1 MVQWSCHKPMSKIS
15 HKHTYCVCLCK
26 SANYISL
33 GEDMLNSSNER
44 TLMNCAKDVSLI
56 TVKNGCD
63 SWFYVAKLQEI
74 KDSNTD
80 CRYIG
85 IRAFGFSFL
94 AKEKNGLKA
103 FLAQGVARFVLKK
116 YTLSC
121 KRIEPRENLC
131 HRACKLWVRTYS
143 SLNQLHEGFV

>member
-1 MVQWSCHKPMSKIS
+1 M
-15 HKHTYCVCLCK
+15 
-26 SANYISL
+26 
-33 GEDMLNSSNER
+33 
-44 TLMNCAKDVSLI
+44 
-56 TVKNGCD
+56 
-63 SWFYVAKLQEI
+63 

-80 CRYIG
+80 CCYIG
-85 IRAFGFSFL
+85 IRALGFSFL

-103 FLAQGVARFVLKK
+103 FLAQGVAIFVLKK

>member
-1 MVQWSCHKPMSKIS
+1 MQWSCQKPIPEIS
-15 HKHTYCVCLCK
+15 HKYTYCVCLCK
-26 SANYISL
+26 SANGISL
-33 GEDMLNSSNER
+33 GEDMPNSSNER
-44 TLMNCAKDVSLI
+44 TLMNCPKDVSLI

-63 SWFYVAKLQEI
+63 SWFYVAKLEEI

-80 CRYIG
+80 CRYID
-85 IRAFGFSFL
+85 IIALGFSFL
-94 AKEKNGLKA
+94 EKGKNSLKP
-103 FLAQGVARFVLKK
+103 FLAQGVARFVLRK

-143 SLNQLHEGFV
+143 SLNQLHEGYV